1 MDSIIKP
8 WQSKSILLNAIGLI
22 LSAVVLFVPQAA
34 GIQAWLADP
43 THLGIIGSIWGV
55 LGIIFRFVSKDK
67 IVLKD

>member
-1 MDSIIKP
+1 MDSTKKP
-8 WQSKSILLNAIGLI
+8 WASKSILLNFVGLI
-22 LSAVVLFVPQAA
+22 LSAVVLFFPQVS

-43 THLGIIGSIWGV
+43 THLSIIGSIWGV